1 MDKKYIFYAI
11 IPALT
16 FVVLGAGI
24 ASANGLFNGFRN
36 LSPEDIA
43 QKQEVMF
50 QEKADFLGV
59 SLDEMKNAWTK
70 GKTIKDIAEEHGIS
84 EEEMQARM
92 RQAKEEALQSRM
104 QAMVD
109 NGVISQ
115 EQANERLEFMQNRL
129 ENKIMGENMKE
140 RIGDQMGQGFR
151 KFNKG
156 FK

>member
-16 FVVLGAGI
+16 FVVLGAGV

-59 SLDEMKNAWTK
+59 SLDEMKNAWTE
-70 GKTIKDIAEEHGIS
+70 GKTIKDIAEEQGIS